1 MATHTRKNRAT
12 AFKVETLSYDKNY
25 FSNLHRYD
33 LAHAIAHN
41 VSARES
47 HDYIDRSML
56 RDSLEKYQ
64 DACTHVLLGW
74 TEHEQAKR
82 SGASVLPRY
91 GVTPE
96 ELEAIESEAML
107 VAMEIKQG

>member
-1 MATHTRKNRAT
+1 MATHTRQKRAT
-12 AFKVETLSYDKNY
+12 AFKVETISYEKDC
-25 FSNLHRYD
+25 FSNLRRYD

-41 VSARES
+41 ASTRES
-47 HDYIDRSML
+47 HDHIDRSML

-74 TEHEQAKR
+74 SEHEQAKR
-82 SGASVLPRY
+82 SGVSVLPRY